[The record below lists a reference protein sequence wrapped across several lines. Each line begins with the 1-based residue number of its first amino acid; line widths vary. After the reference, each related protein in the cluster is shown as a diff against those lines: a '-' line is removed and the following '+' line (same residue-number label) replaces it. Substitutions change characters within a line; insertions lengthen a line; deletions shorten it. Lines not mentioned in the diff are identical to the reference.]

1 MTGRMP
7 DFQAKEATLR
17 ARKVVLIVDEDLGA
31 MSVTN
36 GVEQVLDALTMPY
49 LHALVYYRDSEK
61 QWDQLKIGLDGEF
74 AGFAPMTPEMRS
86 WCAEQWAST

>member
-7 DFQAKEATLR
+7 DFQAKEVELR
-17 ARKVVLIVDEDLGA
+17 ARRVILIVDEDLGA

-49 LHALVYYRDSEK
+49 LHAKVFYRDSEA
-61 QWDQLKIGLDGEF
+61 QWDELKIGLDGEF
-74 AGFAPMTPEMRS
+74 AGFGPMTPEMRS
-86 WCAEQWAST
+86 WCADQWAST